1 VDSSRPLLYYETHG
15 DQGPFLLLVHGFLS
29 SRAHWLLNL
38 EALSIFSRPVVIEM
52 LGHARSPSPD
62 DTSVYSPDAYIAQFE
77 IIRETLGAE
86 RWLICGQ
93 SLGAALTL
101 RYALDYPD
109 RVIAQVF
116 TNSNS
121 ALANKNWANRVM
133 PIMEAQAQQ
142 IEQGGRA
149 ALDNHPFA
157 PTRSRRLPAQ
167 AKAALIADYE
177 LHNPL
182 GIARTARHTI
192 PYSSVRDRVSNTTV
206 PTLLV
211 SGDREE
217 GFRDQYRFAEKAIPY
232 LSAAHLNT
240 GHAVNLEDAPGF
252 NAAVTEFF
260 IRHTSAGTEAPF
272 RSS

>member
-1 VDSSRPLLYYETHG
+1 MADEPRLYFEVHG
-15 DQGPFLLLVHGFLS
+15 HEGPHLLLVHGFLS

-38 EALSIFSRPVVIEM
+38 EGLSRPFRPVVVEL
-52 LGHARSPSPD
+52 LGHARSPSPED
-62 DTSVYSPDAYIAQFE
+62 AEPYAPDSYVAEFE
-77 IIRETLGAE
+77 AIRDKVGAE

-101 RYALDYPD
+101 RYSLDHPD

-121 ALANKNWANRVM
+121 ALAGDDWASRVM
-133 PIMEAQAQQ
+133 PVMEAQARQL
-142 IEQGGRA
+142 ERDGRA
-149 ALDNHPFA
+149 SLDNHPFR

-167 AKAALIADYE
+167 ARDALMGDYE

-192 PYSSVRDRVSNTTV
+192 PYSSVRGRVGDTRV

-211 SGDREE
+211 VGDRED
-217 GFRDQYRFAEKAIPY
+217 GFRVQARFAEETIPGI
-232 LSAAHLNT
+232 SVVRLNT

-252 NAAVTEFF
+252 NRAVTEFF
-260 IRHTSAGTEAPF
+260 GRF
-272 RSS
+272 D